1 MWPQYLS
8 PAPPRKGQVANFFIT
23 TFPLKYG
30 PVQSLQAALG
40 VRTGEQA
47 LPLLATTVLGRGS
60 LNAE

>member
-1 MWPQYLS
+1 M
-8 PAPPRKGQVANFFIT
+8 ANFFIT